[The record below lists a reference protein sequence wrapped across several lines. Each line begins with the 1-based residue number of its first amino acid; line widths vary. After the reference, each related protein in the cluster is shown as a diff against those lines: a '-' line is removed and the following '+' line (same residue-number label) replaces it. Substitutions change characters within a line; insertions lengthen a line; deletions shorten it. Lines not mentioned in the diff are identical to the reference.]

1 MATARSN
8 PRKDW
13 KPLILTISIL
23 VLLALYLLSLQG
35 RRGHPGLQALQGH
48 SYAHRGLHDDTRPEN
63 SMAAFAAAVDHG
75 FGIELDVHLLKDGSL
90 AVFHDS
96 DLKRITG
103 KEGKLEDLTKE
114 QLPECFLCGT
124 QQTIPLFSDVLQLCG
139 GKIPLIVE
147 LKSANN
153 NYAALTEATCKM
165 LETYPGVYCMESFD
179 PHCIRWLKQNRPEVI
194 RGQLGGNFF
203 VPNSPVPWIL
213 KFLMT
218 YQMMNFLTQPDFSA
232 YKFTDRKNLS
242 NFLVR
247 KLWGLQG
254 VSWTLKTKEEYDT
267 AVSEGLLPIFEN
279 FVP

>member
-1 MATARSN
+1 M
-8 PRKDW
+8 
-13 KPLILTISIL
+13 ISIL
-23 VLLALYLLSLQG
+23 IVVLLLALYLFSLRG
-35 RRGHPGLQALQGH
+35 RTGHPGLDALKGH

-63 SMAAFAAAVDHG
+63 SMAAFAAAVEHG

-114 QLPECFLCGT
+114 QLPEYFLNGT
-124 QQTIPLFSDVLQLCG
+124 EQTIPLFSDVLQLCG
-139 GKIPLIVE
+139 GKIPLVVE

-153 NYAALTEATCKM
+153 NYATLTEAACKM

-179 PHCIRWLKQNRPEVI
+179 PRCVRWLKQNRPDII
-194 RGQLGGNFF
+194 RGQLAENFM
-203 VPNSPVPWIL
+203 VSKSPVSRFL
-213 KFLMT
+213 KFLLT
-218 YQMMNFLTQPDFSA
+218 HQLLNFLTVPDFVA
-232 YKFTDRKNLS
+232 YKYADRKNLS

-254 VSWTLKTKEEYDT
+254 VSWTLKTEDEYRT

-279 FVP
+279 FLP

>member
-1 MATARSN
+1 M
-8 PRKDW
+8 
-13 KPLILTISIL
+13 ILTISIL
-23 VLLALYLLSLQG
+23 VLLALYLFSLHG

-63 SMAAFAAAVDHG
+63 SMAAFEAAVEHG

-90 AVFHDS
+90 AVMHDS
-96 DLKRITG
+96 LLQRTTG
-103 KEGKLEDLTKE
+103 AEGKIEDLTAE
-114 QLPECFLCGT
+114 QLSQYRLEGT
-124 QQTIPLFSDVLQLCG
+124 DQTIPLFSDVLKLCA

-147 LKSANN
+147 LKTADN
-153 NYAALTEATCKM
+153 NYAALTEAACD
-165 LETYPGVYCMESFD
+165 LLREYRGVYCMESFD

>member
-1 MATARSN
+1 M
-8 PRKDW
+8 
-13 KPLILTISIL
+13 ILTISIL
-23 VLLALYLLSLQG
+23 VLLAVLYLLSLRG
-35 RRGHPGLQALQGH
+35 RTGHPGLEALKGH

-63 SMAAFAAAVDHG
+63 SMAAFEAAVEHG

-90 AVFHDS
+90 AVMHDS
-96 DLKRITG
+96 LLQRTTG
-103 KEGKLEDLTKE
+103 AEGKIENLTKE
-114 QLPECFLCGT
+114 QLSQYRLEGT
-124 QQTIPLFSDVLQLCG
+124 EQTIPLFSDVLKLCD

-147 LKSANN
+147 LKTADN
-153 NYAALTEATCKM
+153 NYAALTEAACEM
-165 LETYPGVYCMESFD
+165 LKSYPGVYCMESFD